1 MDEIVTQPLILR
13 KKSRSSRFSSW
24 SGDANS
30 FRDKLFRSI
39 YIFLLFA
46 LDLVMFIY
54 SVNGRLLE
62 SDSVNLAVFV
72 ILGAVFLVSFVLI
85 LLLSFSID
93 LQNALCGLFTT
104 LITVAFFY
112 QFRQGDVNNF
122 LDVWFSKHA
131 SWLSFICVFPSP
143 WIIGFLLG
151 AFIFVAFRFSDAILF
166 ITLVLLFSG
175 VIGVEKNE
183 ILRRTNAEY
192 QEIQELPL
200 TAGEVSETSVVYLM
214 LPKLPSYQFLN
225 SIRDT
230 NFREFRDLLIG
241 FYATNDFE
249 IYPNAFVKNG
259 DTMSNI
265 IDILNQV
272 DYTST
277 TSANRGFSE
286 LDNNWNFIH
295 GGLDKYVLEY
305 DQLYDYMVKQ
315 GFGVSKYAM
324 PGFNFCVADNAF
336 FSDRCVIKGYKTVSL
351 FDKNVSLENN
361 VFALLGEWVLSL
373 KIKELRPIAKKL
385 IASSTLKNM
394 KVISENRR
402 VSLEGGAAI
411 FEKLSSDYRRD
422 EGGQFYLAYVDL
434 PSDVYIYDEFCNV
447 KPRDKWVS
455 LKDNTITSVGID
467 EKRKAYA
474 DQAKCLV
481 GKLQEYMEEISE
493 TPRLKKTDIFI
504 QGVSPLRELAG
515 VTGDMYSNFVADK
528 LVNLAI
534 RKGKKP
540 KFLINANVCLASDF
554 TKTWLKN
561 QDYCYTLDNMS
572 SYSADDI
579 SNLRKNLI
587 NNSLIRG
594 SRISNIVA
602 TYQDW
607 WETYKEHSASYQRR
621 LKRKHDEELARLR
634 REEELRRLEAEE
646 SRAHAVVTPQ
656 KSMSQNNDNIFIPS
670 EDDGR
675 VEIEEN
681 ILPDEE
687 VLPPQSLEL
696 PELDNIEE
704 DLKISEEVVLKME
717 EESRQK
723 DEASLESII
732 EPQKTESVS
741 IEKKVASEVSNV
753 PEKEAVVKE
762 EIEEKFP
769 EIKEQ
774 TAPLLPVE
782 VKQEQPVE
790 VEIKVEKEISVEP
803 QIEPIV
809 SLKEEVTTE
818 PKVELSLPKE
828 SQDVPEAVPAILS
841 EPLSLPIA
849 TGTSTEDNKEKSLS
863 TNTDDD
869 LMELE

>member
-54 SVNGRLLE
+54 SINGRLLE
-62 SDSVNLAVFV
+62 SDGINLAVFV

-85 LLLSFSID
+85 LLLSFSVD

-122 LDVWFSKHA
+122 LEVWLDKHA

-151 AFIFVAFRFSDAILF
+151 ALIFVAFRFSDAILF

-200 TAGEVSETSVVYLM
+200 TAGEVSENSVVYLM

-241 FYATNDFE
+241 FYAANDFE

-277 TSANRGFSE
+277 ASSNRGFSE
-286 LDNNWNFIH
+286 LENNWNFIH

-305 DQLYDYMVKQ
+305 DQLYDYMSNQ

-324 PGFNFCVADNAF
+324 PGFNFCVADNSF

-351 FDKNVSLENN
+351 FDKEVPLESNI
-361 VFALLGEWVLSL
+361 FALLGEWVLSL
-373 KIKELRPIAKKL
+373 KIKELKPIAKKL
-385 IASSTLKNM
+385 IAASTLKNM

-402 VSLEGGAAI
+402 VSLEGGVSI
-411 FEKLSSDYRRD
+411 FEKLSNDYRRD

-447 KPRDKWVS
+447 KPRDKWIS

-467 EKRKAYA
+467 EKRRAYA

-493 TPRLKKTDIFI
+493 TPKLNKTDIFI

-554 TKTWLKN
+554 TKTLLKN

-572 SYSADDI
+572 SYSADDA
-579 SNLRKNLI
+579 SNLRKSLI
-587 NNSLIRG
+587 NTSLIRG
-594 SRISNIVA
+594 SRISNMVA

-607 WETYKEHSASYQRR
+607 WETYKNHSVSYQRR
-621 LKRKHDEELARLR
+621 LKRKHDEELARQR
-634 REEELRRLEAEE
+634 REEELRRLEEEE
-646 SRAHAVVTPQ
+646 SRAHVIASPQ
-656 KSMSQNNDNIFIPS
+656 KSMSQDNDNIFIPS

-675 VEIEEN
+675 VDIEEN
-681 ILPDEE
+681 IVPNEE
-687 VLPPQSLEL
+687 MLPPQSMEL

-704 DLKISEEVVLKME
+704 DLNISEEAVLKIE
-717 EESRQK
+717 EENLNK
-723 DEASLESII
+723 IEASLDETHESQKADEKVSLEKEVIREI
-732 EPQKTESVS
+732 E
-741 IEKKVASEVSNV
+741 NV
-753 PEKEAVVKE
+753 PEVKKE
-762 EIEEKFP
+762 ETEKKS
-769 EIKEQ
+769 EDIKEL
-774 TAPLLPVE
+774 PESSLPVE
-782 VKQEQPVE
+782 VNEEKTLEVKPEVVVEPE
-790 VEIKVEKEISVEP
+790 VEQALPAEP
-803 QIEPIV
+803 RNVP
-809 SLKEEVTTE
+809 EVATE
-818 PKVELSLPKE
+818 PKAEQTLPTELP
-828 SQDVPEAVPAILS
+828 DVSEAIPSALS

-849 TGTSTEDNKEKSLS
+849 IDKPVSQDNKEKSPNVK
-863 TNTDDD
+863 TDD